1 MLPENEHEDYSQYS
15 ENSHSNLT
23 KSRLDPACPCVF
35 LFFEGTNK
43 QLQRKD
49 RGCPAS
55 FYLKVFY
62 FFCLSEARIRSLEM
76 FPFSSPPS
84 FEARIRASPKKIR
97 KHMKLKGSLAYV
109 ESSKNLAL
117 RLFN

>member
-15 ENSHSNLT
+15 ENVIAIS
-23 KSRLDPACPCVF
+23 
-35 LFFEGTNK
+35 
-43 QLQRKD
+43 
-49 RGCPAS
+49 
-55 FYLKVFY
+55 LKVDWILHAHVFSFFLRERTSSSNEKTEAARPLFTLKFFY

-84 FEARIRASPKKIR
+84 FEARIRATPKKIR

-109 ESSKNLAL
+109 ESSKNSAL